1 MKKILLGSAIALA
14 IVGFSLIIFF
24 PDAYSIANK
33 DFPNEGDEPDLPG
46 FFKGNISKEEFMLRR
61 NEFIGLKRGL
71 DEKNIADPKMRQTA
85 IANME
90 KQQANVVSMPESIE
104 KNSLLA
110 AWTPIGPAPIP
121 NGQTSGISTPVSGR
135 TIAIAIHPTNP
146 NIVYVGTAQGG
157 LYRSTDGGTNW
168 TPLLDNALSLA
179 IGAVAISPSQ
189 PDTIYVGTGEPNFS
203 AEVAVVAR

>member
-1 MKKILLGSAIALA
+1 MKKILLGSAIVLA

-104 KNSLLA
+104 KNSLL
-110 AWTPIGPAPIP
+110 II
-121 NGQTSGISTPVSGR
+121 
-135 TIAIAIHPTNP
+135 
-146 NIVYVGTAQGG
+146 
-157 LYRSTDGGTNW
+157 
-168 TPLLDNALSLA
+168 
-179 IGAVAISPSQ
+179 
-189 PDTIYVGTGEPNFS
+189 
-203 AEVAVVAR
+203 